1 MFIIGKIMSLL
12 SEARKRLPLKKH
24 TLIILKYISSWKGLE
39 NSMLWAYYHVLIRS
53 KLSKVLTVMVKQG
66 RKSLNMVVSVFAFD
80 FNSILLDK
88 QLNKFSVYMFF
99 CLDHILVQNKLYY
112 KAAISFLNLV
122 NEGK

>member
-1 MFIIGKIMSLL
+1 
-12 SEARKRLPLKKH
+12 
-24 TLIILKYISSWKGLE
+24 
-39 NSMLWAYYHVLIRS
+39 
-53 KLSKVLTVMVKQG
+53 MVKQG